1 MNVSECIQPDHL
13 RRLAVVY
20 IRQSSPQ
27 QIVSNQESL
36 QLQYNLAQRA
46 QTYGWNQGQICVID
60 ADLGCSGRSADNRPG
75 FQELV
80 TLVNEEAAG
89 ILFAYDVTRLARN
102 CTDWYQ
108 LLDLCGYRH
117 CLVGDQD
124 GIYDPATPNGRLI
137 LGLKGLIAELELHTL
152 QQRMNAGLLNKAQR
166 GELAQL
172 LPVGLVR
179 EPSGQVVKHPNQE
192 VQSRLALVFATFLQ
206 VKSAAKVVGFFHD
219 RDLRIPRRGRD
230 GAVVWRS
237 ASPEAIGSILKNP
250 AYAGAFVHGRTR
262 TVAPGRSGHKPWSK
276 RLPVAEWKICL
287 LDKYPAYID
296 WTTFEKIQTMLRDN
310 HSDYGNPS
318 TRGVPRRG
326 KALLHGIL
334 YCGACGHQLVVSY
347 KKRTTYICNYFRQR
361 QEGKLC
367 QYLPAEPIEAHVVQ
381 AYLEALVPAELDLY
395 TRVLAARQQQVTQV
409 QQAQRQQLERLRY
422 QARLAERQ
430 YHQVDPDNR
439 LVAAEL
445 EKRWEA
451 ALRDLQAAEA
461 NWARQQQAQGDPAR
475 LPATLRQAFTQAGT
489 DLSEFWRHDLL
500 SAEQRKALLRCLID
514 KVVVHR
520 DTPDRIQIRIVW
532 KGGDTTTAVLAV
544 KVGAWARLSFAAE
557 MEQAIGQFVR
567 QGKTMRRLP
576 ST

>member
-381 AYLEALVPAELDLY
+381 AYLEALVPRRTGPVHAGSRRPPAAGHAGPASAAATTRALAVSSAAGRTPVPPSRSGQSPGGCRVGETLGSGFTRLAGCRSELGTATASARGPGQAAGHAAPGLY
-395 TRVLAARQQQVTQV
+395 PGGNGPVGILAARSPLRGAEESSVTLPD
-409 QQAQRQQLERLRY
+409 RQSGRAPCY
-422 QARLAERQ
+422 
-430 YHQVDPDNR
+430 
-439 LVAAEL
+439 
-445 EKRWEA
+445 
-451 ALRDLQAAEA
+451 
-461 NWARQQQAQGDPAR
+461 ARQDSDP
-475 LPATLRQAFTQAGT
+475 
-489 DLSEFWRHDLL
+489 H
-500 SAEQRKALLRCLID
+500 CLEG
-514 KVVVHR
+514 R
-520 DTPDRIQIRIVW
+520 
-532 KGGDTTTAVLAV
+532 
-544 KVGAWARLSFAAE
+544 
-557 MEQAIGQFVR
+557 
-567 QGKTMRRLP
+567 
-576 ST
+576 